1 MQKNAHCSYCGHA
14 FAPDQPWPR
23 TCAACGNMTYRN
35 LMPVAVVLLPVDDG
49 VLAIRRGIEPARGQF
64 VMPGGFMD
72 FGES

>member
-1 MQKNAHCSYCGHA
+1 
-14 FAPDQPWPR
+14 
-23 TCAACGNMTYRN
+23 MTYRN
-35 LMPVAVVLLPVDDG
+35 LTPVAVVLLLVDDG